1 MITIINAKKEPSRIN
16 QILERTQFEFSD
28 VNDTVSNIVKEV
40 KDRGDSAALE
50 YTHTFDSATV
60 QTFKVDE
67 ATIQA
72 AFDRI
77 DDTLKDDLNK
87 AANNLRLFHEHQAP
101 RTRTIKQANGILL
114 KELVRPIEKVGIYI
128 PGGTAAYPSTVLM
141 NAIPAAIAGVK
152 HIVMVTPP
160 MKDGTIKDSLLVA
173 ARISGVDAIYTIGGA
188 QAIASLTFGTQTI
201 PKVDKIVGPGNLY
214 VAMAKRLVSGYVG
227 IDMVAGPSEIVILAD
242 ETSNPSYAAADMLSQ
257 AEHDPY
263 ASSIVLTTSETIARN
278 ILDEAIRQTASL
290 DRRDIIE
297 KSLNRN
303 GAIIVC
309 ETLASLIELANDV
322 APEHLEILLEKPDSI
337 IDRIKNAGAIFVG
350 PYTPEPVGDYFA
362 GPNHTLPTSG
372 SARFS
377 SALSTRDFIKITTV
391 SKYSKEALY
400 DAGLSIMN
408 LANEEGLSAHAN
420 AIKLRIEDE

>member
-1 MITIINAKKEPSRIN
+1 
-16 QILERTQFEFSD
+16 
-28 VNDTVSNIVKEV
+28 
-40 KDRGDSAALE
+40 
-50 YTHTFDSATV
+50 
-60 QTFKVDE
+60 
-67 ATIQA
+67 
-72 AFDRI
+72 
-77 DDTLKDDLNK
+77 
-87 AANNLRLFHEHQAP
+87 LFHENQAP

-141 NAIPAAIAGVK
+141 NAIPAAIARVK